1 MLKLCRTG
9 TRAVLT
15 VFMALAMVL
24 VGAYVPGIVMAAGSA
39 PDLLTA
45 DSFAVLGWSTVTN
58 TGNTV
63 LTGDLGLYSGTSIT
77 GFYGTSENDG
87 PGTVL
92 GAIHQTDAVAQQAQ
106 VDATAAYNNLQGQ
119 TYDTDMTAISDMA
132 GMTLVPGVYNFDST
146 ASVGGGGTLTLDAQ
160 NDPNAVFIFQ
170 VGSALD
176 FSVGSSVV
184 VINAP
189 PDFCNKFWAVGSDAT
204 LNTGCVVQGTII
216 ASGAITVNNGASLY
230 GRAISLNAAVT
241 LDDNGIMVP
250 CQTDAPSSPPFT
262 LEIFK
267 FNDLNGNGIYE
278 PLTEFPLAGWD
289 FDITGPSAYSNS
301 GTTNEDGF
309 IVITGLDE
317 GDYEVTESPVQTGWD
332 VTTANPQTVAV
343 SASGGERAVFGN
355 QLAEGTLAI
364 FKFNDVNGDGIY
376 SPIDG
381 DAPLSGWDYDV
392 TGPSAYSDSG
402 TTGADGFLLFTGLAL
417 GDYEVTE
424 TVQLGWGV
432 TTGNPQTATLSAGS
446 GTVVRF
452 GNLQLEPGTLEIF
465 KFNDLNGNGV
475 YEPLDGETPLANWDF
490 DIAGTATTG
499 YSNSGS
505 TDVNGL
511 ITLTGLDPDDYLVTE
526 TVKSG
531 WEVTTLNPQTATLAV
546 GAEGG
551 ARLNFGNQYTYR
563 PPNLPQAVGGEASPV
578 NKVAVVMPWLIVLAV
593 GAGVAVVARRR
604 LSSNR

>member
-1 MLKLCRTG
+1 MR
-9 TRAVLT
+9 
-15 VFMALAMVL
+15 
-24 VGAYVPGIVMAAGSA
+24 

-63 LTGDLGLYSGTSIT
+63 LTGGHRGSIPGLRLRASTAPV
-77 GFYGTSENDG
+77 ENDG

-160 NDPNAVFIFQ
+160 NNPNAVFIFQ

-241 LDDNGIMVP
+241 LDDNGMHRSLP
-250 CQTDAPSSPPFT
+250 DRCALFPAFT

-267 FNDLNGNGIYE
+267 FNDLNGNGVYD
-278 PLTEFPLAGWD
+278 PPTEFPLAGWD

-301 GTTNEDGF
+301 GTTDEDGF

-332 VTTANPQTVAV
+332 VTTAQ
-343 SASGGERAVFGN
+343 SSDGG
-355 QLAEGTLAI
+355 
-364 FKFNDVNGDGIY
+364 
-376 SPIDG
+376 
-381 DAPLSGWDYDV
+381 
-392 TGPSAYSDSG
+392 
-402 TTGADGFLLFTGLAL
+402 
-417 GDYEVTE
+417 
-424 TVQLGWGV
+424 GV
-432 TTGNPQTATLSAGS
+432 RQ
-446 GTVVRF
+446 R
-452 GNLQLEPGTLEIF
+452 
-465 KFNDLNGNGV
+465 
-475 YEPLDGETPLANWDF
+475 WR
-490 DIAGTATTG
+490 
-499 YSNSGS
+499 
-505 TDVNGL
+505 
-511 ITLTGLDPDDYLVTE
+511 
-526 TVKSG
+526 
-531 WEVTTLNPQTATLAV
+531 
-546 GAEGG
+546 EGG
-551 ARLNFGNQYTYR
+551 LRQ
-563 PPNLPQAVGGEASPV
+563 P
-578 NKVAVVMPWLIVLAV
+578 
-593 GAGVAVVARRR
+593 AGRGDPGHLQVQ
-604 LSSNR
+604 